1 MRSDLILLP
10 SGALKGILIISCHV
24 LTLLLMIWDN
34 YIRLHATLSQIF
46 HLCMSCC
53 QLRGRTQSAL
63 CVKMTEEECRFKSTS
78 CPVFV
83 IQTLISMC
91 LISRLPL
98 HRGPVTARLPIQR
111 PKLKLPKASAL
122 KHWINHPHFLHTTAN
137 HLRVR
142 LTLPPLIIKMERSE
156 VFFSCLAVLLAL
168 INGAPLM
175 ENYTANV
182 TLSTLGHGSFIAEGE
197 RVSSQ
202 FFFSFLS
209 QACINGIT
217 RNNQTRVQMACA
229 YIFVLPGCCA
239 NIASFLSRFFN
250 LSEVPVEWPDASR
263 E

>member
-1 MRSDLILLP
+1 M
-10 SGALKGILIISCHV
+10 
-24 LTLLLMIWDN
+24 
-34 YIRLHATLSQIF
+34 
-46 HLCMSCC
+46 
-53 QLRGRTQSAL
+53 
-63 CVKMTEEECRFKSTS
+63 
-78 CPVFV
+78 FV

-98 HRGPVTARLPIQR
+98 HRGPVTARLHIQR
-111 PKLKLPKASAL
+111 PELKLPKASAL

-197 RVSSQ
+197 RVPSQ
-202 FFFSFLS
+202 FFFLFFLRLVL
-209 QACINGIT
+209 T
-217 RNNQTRVQMACA
+217 
-229 YIFVLPGCCA
+229 VLPETTKHGYKWLA
-239 NIASFLSRFFN
+239 RIFLCYLAAAQTLLAF
-250 LSEVPVEWPDASR
+250 
-263 E
+263 